1 MVDRLAKG
9 DRPLLLTFLA
19 IPLDLSSVALAEEDP
34 GVPGVSRLCPLHC

>member
-19 IPLDLSSVALAEEDP
+19 IPLD
-34 GVPGVSRLCPLHC
+34 PGVSRLCRLRPSV